1 MDLCLYSSSPSIR
14 LRPGTVHGMLWLQ
27 THFEAEH
34 WDLLADGLVTLP
46 SADAEALRH
55 DAIAAVCSESASGPF
70 GNQTDLTHCP

>member
-1 MDLCLYSSSPSIR
+1 MDLCLYSFSPSIR

-55 DAIAAVCSESASGPF
+55 DAIAAGLQVSQLPALSA
-70 GNQTDLTHCP
+70 TKRI

>member
-1 MDLCLYSSSPSIR
+1 
-14 LRPGTVHGMLWLQ
+14 MLWLQ

-55 DAIAAVCSESASGPF
+55 DAIAAGLQVSQLPALSA
-70 GNQTDLTHCP
+70 TKRI